1 MGRLYSASVAAV
13 AVSAA
18 QDFFELTPATDK
30 PCLIHEV
37 RLGQYTDFGD
47 AQAELVSV
55 QIIRGYTTSGS
66 GGSTVTSRALDQVDS
81 AAGATVEANN
91 TTVASAG
98 TAHILVADSFN
109 VAAGWLFL
117 PTPEMR
123 PRASAA
129 TGGRIVVRITAP
141 ADSLTMNGTLVYEEL

>member
-13 AVSAA
+13 SVSAA
-18 QDFFELTPATDK
+18 QDFFEITPATDK

-37 RLGQYTDFGD
+37 RLGQYSDFAD
-47 AQAELVSV
+47 AEAELISV

-66 GGSTVTSRALDQVDS
+66 GGTTPTPRALDQVDA

-91 TTVASAG
+91 TTVATTG
-98 TAHILVADSFN
+98 TAHILVADTFN

-129 TGGRIVVRITAP
+129 SGGRIVVRITAP
-141 ADSLTMNGTLVYEEL
+141 TDALTMNGSLIFEEL